1 MVNGLDIY
9 DVLYLVKTN
18 LTDEELVQKTD
29 FYENFIK
36 KNGSSS
42 VVKKCGIKDLSYT
55 IKKETSANYIQ
66 MVYIGNDNLVKLLN
80 REMSRDD
87 EILRYFTTKLAEVP
101 KM

>member
-1 MVNGLDIY
+1 MANGLDIY

-18 LTDEELVQKTD
+18 LTDEELDQKSG

-55 IKKETSANYIQ
+55 IKKQKNNYVKRSTKHKQ
-66 MVYIGNDNLVKLLN
+66 FVGKKDWTKKLLAFVL
-80 REMSRDD
+80 E
-87 EILRYFTTKLAEVP
+87 K
-101 KM
+101 